1 MQIHHMVGRSLA
13 GLMMLVMLN
22 AMALGDGLFS
32 LRGSACDLTMAS
44 APMKGMA
51 GMDVTGVKM
60 PTPGNHSD
68 EPAGGC
74 NLPWAPGCTSIV
86 PCAPAAIVVDR
97 VQLSVQAEPRFR
109 VRIADSRAPE
119 SPAIAPEFPPPRI

>member
-1 MQIHHMVGRSLA
+1 MQIHSMVGRSLA

-22 AMALGDGLFS
+22 AMALGDGLFA

-51 GMDVTGVKM
+51 GMDMAGMEM
-60 PTPGNHSD
+60 PMPDNHSD
-68 EPAGGC
+68 KPAGGC

-86 PCAPAAIVVDR
+86 PCAPAAMVVDR
-97 VQLSVQAEPRFR
+97 VQLPVQSDPSFR

-119 SPAIAPEFPPPRI
+119 SPAIAPDFPPPRI